1 MESQRLSGGIAM
13 KRFQTWAALPA
24 IAGLLIAY
32 TTAAHAAV
40 GDVKQTTG
48 GGWITSVA
56 PPPPPPAGD
65 PSALLPLATNNH
77 ANFGFVASATV
88 QDDGVTLGDF
98 QGELSYHD
106 HRIDLRLHSTDMTGF
121 EVISNTKFCF
131 KGVADVTIAN
141 GIPCSCDF
149 VVTVEDIAEPGK
161 GADTFTISLPGVM
174 VDGAPYSQT
183 GLLGGGNIQTR
194 P

>member
-1 MESQRLSGGIAM
+1 MEPQRSSGGIAM
-13 KRFQTWAALPA
+13 KRLQTWAALPA

-32 TTAAHAAV
+32 TTTAHAAV

-56 PPPPPPAGD
+56 PSPPAGV
-65 PSALLPLATNNH
+65 PAALLPLATNDH

-88 QDDGVTLGDF
+88 QADGVTLGDF

-106 HRIDLRLHSTDMTGF
+106 HRIGLRLHSTDMTGF
-121 EVISNTKFCF
+121 EVLSNTQFRF
-131 KGVADVTIAN
+131 SGVADVTIAN
-141 GIPCSCDF
+141 GNPCSCDF
-149 VVTVEDIAEPGK
+149 VVTVEDNAEPGK
-161 GADTFTISLPGVM
+161 GFDKFTISLPGII